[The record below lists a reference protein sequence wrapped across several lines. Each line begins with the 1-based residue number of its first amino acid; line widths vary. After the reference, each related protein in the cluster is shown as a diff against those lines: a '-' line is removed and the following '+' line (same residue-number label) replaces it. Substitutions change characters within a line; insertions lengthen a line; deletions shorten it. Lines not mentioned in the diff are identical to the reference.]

1 MLKDLYKEKMS
12 KEYKMFEILR
22 NLKLHQG
29 DINSSN
35 NLLTQNFFDRDDIGT
50 TKKEKLKILNDEILL
65 LNQEIFKNS

>member
-12 KEYKMFEILR
+12 KEDKMFEILR
-22 NLKLHQG
+22 NLKLNQG

-35 NLLTQNFFDRDDIGT
+35 NLLTQNFFERDDIGIE
-50 TKKEKLKILNDEILL
+50 KKEKLKILNNEILL